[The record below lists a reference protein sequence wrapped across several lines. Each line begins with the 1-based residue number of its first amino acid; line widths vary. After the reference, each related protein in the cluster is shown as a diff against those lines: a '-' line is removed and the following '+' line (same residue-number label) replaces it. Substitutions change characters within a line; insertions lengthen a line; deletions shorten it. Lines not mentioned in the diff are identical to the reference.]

1 MRTFGFVALVF
12 VLCLHALKLEAA
24 NIYKVTSRDGGPTNA
39 IALEGRIEDGDF
51 NKYAALISKHPR
63 LSGVLILHSPEGNLF
78 EEIKIGTPTKHCYK
92 RLKPISR
99 KKSCIEPRQKPKQQP
114 LRKLLLLHL
123 DC

>member
-51 NKYAALISKHPR
+51 NKFAALISKHPR
-63 LSGVLILHSPEGNLF
+63 LSGVLILHSPGGNLF
-78 EEIKIGTPTKHCYK
+78 VAIKIGQ
-92 RLKPISR
+92 LV
-99 KKSCIEPRQKPKQQP
+99 RQLIIATSSSSQFPGRSLVLNPAKT
-114 LRKLLLLHL
+114 
-123 DC
+123 